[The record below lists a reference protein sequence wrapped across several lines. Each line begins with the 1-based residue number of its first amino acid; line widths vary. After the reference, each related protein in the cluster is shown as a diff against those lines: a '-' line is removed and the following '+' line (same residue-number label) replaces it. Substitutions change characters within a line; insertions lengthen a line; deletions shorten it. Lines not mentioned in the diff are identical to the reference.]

1 MGFNFL
7 DTRILPDLVVVAG
20 LVSIVMRLYWLRRD
34 LLMMALALSKRYLV
48 GMALELLV
56 LVTR

>member
-34 LLMMALALSKRYLV
+34 LLMMALALPKRYLV

>member
-7 DTRILPDLVVVAG
+7 DTRILPDLVIVAG

-34 LLMMALALSKRYLV
+34 LLMMALALSKGYLV

>member
-7 DTRILPDLVVVAG
+7 DTRILPDFVVVAG

-34 LLMMALALSKRYLV
+34 LLVMALALPKGYLV

>member
-7 DTRILPDLVVVAG
+7 DTRILPDLVVVAA
-20 LVSIVMRLYWLRRD
+20 LVSIIMRLYWLRRD
-34 LLMMALALSKRYLV
+34 LLVMALALPKGYLV

>member
-34 LLMMALALSKRYLV
+34 LLMMALALSKGYLV

>member
-7 DTRILPDLVVVAG
+7 DTRILPDLVIVAG

-34 LLMMALALSKRYLV
+34 LLMMALALSKGYLV

-56 LVTR
+56 TR

>member
-20 LVSIVMRLYWLRRD
+20 LVSIVMRLYWLRCD